1 MFSRIPRKANAIII
15 KYDLELAQQVGRMV
29 FDCRNPSLFPRS
41 DKHAGYKTAP
51 VPLHGLAA
59 PCNPLV
65 LAVSEVKK
73 SSKIRPNQIIS
84 NLPAIQSPATQT
96 RGICLLDGWL
106 KARVF
111 CREEI
116 RRSRDEREAQ
126 AERRVHSLFIIALSI
141 DNNTTSNHG
150 NERHR

>member
-111 CREEI
+111 VAKRF
-116 RRSRDEREAQ
+116 DA
-126 AERRVHSLFIIALSI
+126 AETNGGAGGETGSLIVYHCSLDRQQHHQQSWQ
-141 DNNTTSNHG
+141 
-150 NERHR
+150 